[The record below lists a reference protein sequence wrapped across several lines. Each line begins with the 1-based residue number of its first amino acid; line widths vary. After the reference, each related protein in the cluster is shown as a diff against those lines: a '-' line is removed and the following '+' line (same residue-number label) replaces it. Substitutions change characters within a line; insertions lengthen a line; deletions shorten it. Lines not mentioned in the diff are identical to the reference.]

1 MRVLLIED
9 NASLATLVTGGL
21 ERAGF
26 SVDELSTAADAKTV
40 LGTISY
46 AAIIL
51 DLGLPDEDGTMLLR
65 DIRRR
70 RVATPVLVLTAR
82 TSLDDRVNALH
93 DGADDY
99 LTKPFAMEEL
109 AARLNALLRRPG
121 DFLGR
126 QYSSGNLSLD
136 VLSRQV
142 TIAGLPCAFS
152 RRETALLEEFLQR
165 PKKVV
170 QKSRFEHLLF
180 DDAGGAGSNAVEV
193 YVHRLRKA
201 LEKAG
206 ASVEI
211 HTVRGV
217 GYLMAEKRSDVA
229 PSRH

>member
-21 ERAGF
+21 QRAGF
-26 SVDELSTAADAKTV
+26 SVDGLSTAADARTV

-51 DLGLPDEDGTMLLR
+51 DLGLPDEDGTTLLR

-82 TSLDDRVNALH
+82 ASLDDRVNALH

-99 LTKPFAMEEL
+99 GTKPFAMEEL
-109 AARLNALLRRPG
+109 AARWSALLRRPG
-121 DFLGR
+121 DLVGR
-126 QYSSGNLSLD
+126 RVSSGNVSLD
-136 VLSRQV
+136 ILSRQV
-142 TIAGLPCAFS
+142 TIAGMSCAFPG
-152 RRETALLEEFLQR
+152 RETALLEEFLQR

-170 QKSRFEHLLF
+170 QKSRFERLLF
-180 DDAGGAGSNAVEV
+180 DDSGGVASNAVEV
-193 YVHRLRKA
+193 YVHRLRKI

-206 ASVEI
+206 ATVEI

-217 GYLMAEKRSDVA
+217 GYFMAEKKTA
-229 PSRH
+229 

>member
-9 NASLATLVTGGL
+9 NTSLAALLTKGL

-26 SVDELSTAADAKTV
+26 SVDELSTAADARTA

-70 RVATPVLVLTAR
+70 SVTTPVLVLTAR
-82 TSLDDRVNALH
+82 ASLDDRVNALH
-93 DGADDY
+93 HGADDY
-99 LTKPFAMEEL
+99 MTKPFAMEEL
-109 AARLNALLRRPG
+109 AARLTALLRRPG
-121 DFLGR
+121 DLLGR
-126 QYSSGNLSLD
+126 QVSSGNLSLD
-136 VLSRQV
+136 VVSRQV
-142 TIAGLPCAFS
+142 MIAGTPCAFS

-165 PKKVV
+165 PRKVV
-170 QKSRFEHLLF
+170 QRSRFERLLF
-180 DDAGGAGSNAVEV
+180 DDAGGVASNAVEV

-206 ASVEI
+206 ATVEI

-217 GYLMAEKRSDVA
+217 GYFMAEGKSGAA
-229 PSRH
+229 PSKH